1 MPGNKSTSASTRVD
15 GENRGGSG
23 GPVRF
28 ILLHHEGCSR
38 EGFHYRVEPDGSV
51 AALLAPERKGQHPG
65 SVGIVLCG
73 NFDREPPKERQLEA
87 LKELLLDLK
96 FRYPDIDL
104 GAHRQVRGDG
114 ETSCP
119 GKRFPMR
126 EVADW
131 FKKELIRARDEKL
144 QREVES
150 QYSPRT
156 AD

>member
-15 GENRGGSG
+15 GENRGGSR

-51 AALLAPERKGQHPG
+51 AELLAPERKGQHPG
-65 SVGIVLCG
+65 SVGIVLRG
-73 NFDREPPKERQLEA
+73 NFDRERPKERQLEA
-87 LKELLLDLK
+87 LKGLLLDLK

-126 EVADW
+126 EVVDW

-144 QREVES
+144 QHEVES

-156 AD
+156 AE